1 MDIEGTVT
9 MKKMRKRAD
18 RLPSLNVFSLMSN
31 KTVNILVR
39 ITGTPL
45 SKEEYVLD
53 AKNETDKISK

>member
-1 MDIEGTVT
+1 

-53 AKNETDKISK
+53 TKNETDKISK